1 MTPWQVVLERQGQGL
16 HADTYEVAGAA
27 ASGRRPAAA
36 NGKANTN
43 GKARARQTA
52 REALDPSDTTRA
64 ECSGGVS
71 AREEEAIREVEARSK
86 LREQGIIR
94 EFEAKLSAL
103 EARFPAADFA
113 RVAGLGAQRRG
124 ARGQRG
130 DVLNDG
136 GAGLSSAGPAAA
148 RAPVPGS
155 GGRV

>member
-27 ASGRRPAAA
+27 ASGRCPAAA

-86 LREQGIIR
+86 LRELGIIR

-124 ARGQRG
+124 ARG